1 MAKKYENLRQQ
12 ARDGYEENDEE
23 LAELLA
29 DYDRMEAELTRHP
42 SQDRLVTL
50 LANQQRLMGILGIPT
65 VDIRHEDYLDSPFF
79 KGAID
84 GLVTEAAEVLDGISV
99 ISKPWKQIPREET
112 REHILE
118 EMVDVFFM
126 FLELMIF
133 AGIDADGIVEI
144 YSNKLQYNLTRVL
157 NKNPKDEEAAHWL
170 QSILL
175 RPMSP
180 RHLSPPE
187 VK

>member
-1 MAKKYENLRQQ
+1 MSDEFRHLRAFAQQ
-12 ARDGYEENDEE
+12 KTDQVDDQDVRDLLAAYDE
-23 LAELLA
+23 LAA
-29 DYDRMEAELTRHP
+29 QFAKP
-42 SQDRLVTL
+42 KADRLELL
-50 LANQQRLMGILGIPT
+50 LANQQKLMSILGIPT

-157 NKNPKDEEAAHWL
+157 NKNPKDEEAARWL

-180 RHLSPPE
+180 RRLSPPE

>member
-1 MAKKYENLRQQ
+1 
-12 ARDGYEENDEE
+12 
-23 LAELLA
+23 
-29 DYDRMEAELTRHP
+29 
-42 SQDRLVTL
+42 
-50 LANQQRLMGILGIPT
+50 MGILSIPT
-65 VDIRHEDYLDSPFF
+65 VDIHHEDYLDSPFF

-112 REHILE
+112 REHVLE

-144 YSNKLQYNLTRVL
+144 YSQKLQYNLTRIL
-157 NKNPKDEEAAHWL
+157 NKNPKNEEASRWL
-170 QSILL
+170 ASLLLQPMPQSFA
-175 RPMSP
+175 R
-180 RHLSPPE
+180 RLSPPE